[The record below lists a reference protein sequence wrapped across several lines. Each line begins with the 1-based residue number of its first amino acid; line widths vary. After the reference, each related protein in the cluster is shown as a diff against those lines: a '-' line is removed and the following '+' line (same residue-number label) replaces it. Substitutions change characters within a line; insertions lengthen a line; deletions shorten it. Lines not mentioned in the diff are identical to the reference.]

1 MRDANGPEP
10 EVDGHAG
17 LEIRGTISEPIRDV
31 RDVTLRLW
39 ADGNHQIGPNRPA
52 YIGYITHTRP
62 EVGVIAGFP
71 RADFDYIWVAR
82 VIRTVAARVHV
93 VYEAALRLSVTD
105 LSVVLERARGV
116 AQAT

>member
-71 RADFDYIWVAR
+71 RADFDYIWSL
-82 VIRTVAARVHV
+82 
-93 VYEAALRLSVTD
+93 ALSGQLRHGYMSFTKPHYGSASLIYLSF
-105 LSVVLERARGV
+105 SKELEE
-116 AQAT
+116 